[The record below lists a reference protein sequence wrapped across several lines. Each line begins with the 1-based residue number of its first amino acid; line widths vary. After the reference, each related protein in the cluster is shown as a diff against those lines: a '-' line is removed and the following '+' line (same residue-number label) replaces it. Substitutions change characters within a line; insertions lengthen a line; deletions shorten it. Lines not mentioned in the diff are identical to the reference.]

1 MRRRSLSRAIVIGLV
16 GAVLLY
22 GDPDPSAGADFYLS
36 TSGNDSWSGELAEP
50 NVDGTD
56 GPWRSLSK
64 TRMLSKKN
72 TLRPGDR
79 VLLKRGDLWNELDLK
94 WMMWLEGLT
103 GTAENPITIGAYG
116 AGERPVL
123 SGVGLDR
130 GHAIIRAQ
138 HLHHVT
144 IQDLHLVGGANTG
157 EFLWLRADTHESGTS
172 HVRVLRTAFDNTL
185 EDQREGG
192 TGILYVQPSRQPGH
206 VCTRPAALEAPPPHR
221 GGLVV
226 LQQESAECREPC
238 STRSTPSMSLRR
250 RVGTSGSTT
259 TSSITATR
267 RLTLPARAGTW
278 SELKQDHRTVQV
290 ARSQT
295 PLGIEPIEQDGG
307 RPEQPHRRRS
317 RLGDRGSSPRR
328 GVKIL
333 NSTVRRSLP
342 DRGGAAYTR

>member
-192 TGILYVQPSRQPGH
+192 TGIYMFNPPGNPVTSVPDLPRWKPLH
-206 VCTRPAALEAPPPHR
+206 HIEVGWSSFSKL
-221 GGLVV
+221 
-226 LQQESAECREPC
+226 AECREPC

-278 SELKQDHRTVQV
+278 SERKI
-290 ARSQT
+290 
-295 PLGIEPIEQDGG
+295 IEP
-307 RPEQPHRRRS
+307 S
-317 RLGDRGSSPRR
+317 RWH
-328 GVKIL
+328 GVKL
-333 NSTVRRSLP
+333 HSQFTN
-342 DRGGAAYTR
+342 